1 MPSVYL
7 SPSLQEFNPYI
18 NGGTEEEYAN
28 LIVDAMEPYLVASG
42 IEFGRNDPEMSLSE
56 AIADSNMGDYD
67 FHFSVHTN
75 AGPPSL
81 AGKLQGP
88 DVYYYATSFYGRE
101 MAEIVADNLA
111 LIYPYPEKS
120 NTVPTTTLAELKRT
134 RMPAVLVE
142 VAYHDNLEDAQWI
155 KDNIEPIGEELSKS
169 IAEYFGVPFIRPLE
183 FVEMN

>member
-28 LIVDAMEPYLVASG
+28 LIVDAMEPYLIASG
-42 IEFGRNDPEMSLSE
+42 IEFGRNDPEMTLSE
-56 AIADSNMGDYD
+56 AIADSNYGDYD

-101 MAEIVADNLA
+101 MAEIVAENLA

-120 NTVPTTTLAELKRT
+120 GIVPTTTLAELKRT
-134 RMPAVLVE
+134 RVPAVLVE

-155 KDNIEPIGEELSKS
+155 KDNVEPIGEALAKS
-169 IAEYFGVPFIRPLE
+169 IAEYFGLPFIKPLE
-183 FVEMN
+183 FIEM